1 MCVQGG
7 GTGDDWVF
15 VCGESG
21 VHLVREGRSGTIP
34 YIPYH
39 TIPYPIYLQWYSQ
52 RLGTERLGLF
62 CKPLERLAEFSWYLF
77 KVEGGLIAFLVV
89 WMPLYRAEEHQVCRA
104 FRFSKTVE
112 KLPEDDG
119 EDDSV
124 PYSYNALDVPWV
136 ITDILQVPID
146 RLSIFS
152 ACVFLATID
161 RVHTHTHTHTH
172 IHIHTRAH
180 THTHT
185 HTHTH
190 IHTHAHTHTR
200 ARASC
205 HKSPHTARTAH
216 HNAHTRPT
224 RSVVLSSVRA
234 GVCSSVYGWRVPKRA
249 DVCAGMP
256 IFGSFFG
263 GGFVDGFF
271 GSQVQPG
278 TSLSLMEK
286 QKDLWLN
293 DFGIS
298 LYLYLLVYAHAPANA
313 RGLLFCALGNEIHMP
328 APL

>member
-1 MCVQGG
+1 MHSLLYGCHC
-7 GTGDDWVF
+7 T
-15 VCGESG
+15 
-21 VHLVREGRSGTIP
+21 
-34 YIPYH
+34 
-39 TIPYPIYLQWYSQ
+39 
-52 RLGTERLGLF
+52 
-62 CKPLERLAEFSWYLF
+62 
-77 KVEGGLIAFLVV
+77 GLIAFLVV

-161 RVHTHTHTHTH
+161 RVHTTH
-172 IHIHTRAH
+172 ITHYITTPIHTRAH

-271 GSQVQPG
+271 WFAGATRHELISNGETKRPMAQRFWYI
-278 TSLSLMEK
+278 SIFIS
-286 QKDLWLN
+286 
-293 DFGIS
+293 FGICPCS
-298 LYLYLLVYAHAPANA
+298 CKRPRASFLCAWQRDTHARPALNCTAMRCTPAGMVWCWGSNKA
-313 RGLLFCALGNEIHMP
+313 RTKHMP
-328 APL
+328 RAVMSTVATTMIWYGIVWYGIV